1 MATFEQQITVAV
13 VDDHSMVA
21 EGLSLIISAQSDML
35 FVGIASTVAEALVL
49 VEREHPQVV
58 LMDYHLP
65 DGDGVDAVR
74 QILVRWPETNVV
86 MLTGGGPKDLLARS
100 IEVGCVGLLAKN
112 RPGKDIIAAVR
123 SASRGEPVLR
133 TDELASLLGRVRNA
147 PKQPAQWLSTRELEV
162 LQLLAEGSS
171 TEEIARGLFISV
183 HTVRNHVK
191 NILFKLDA
199 HSKLEA
205 VAMAV
210 RDGIVTHGEKI

>member
-1 MATFEQQITVAV
+1 METFEQQITVAV

-21 EGLSLIISAQSDML
+21 EGLSLIISAQSDMSI
-35 FVGIASTVAEALVL
+35 VGIASTVAEALLL
-49 VEREHPQVV
+49 VEKERPQVV

-65 DGDGVDAVR
+65 DGDGVDAVA
-74 QILVRWPETNVV
+74 QILARWPKTNVV
-86 MLTGGGPKDLLARS
+86 MLTGGGTKDLLARS

-123 SASRGEPVLR
+123 SASRGEPVLP
-133 TDELASLLGRVRNA
+133 TDELASLLGRVRNP
-147 PKQPAQWLSTRELEV
+147 PKQPAQWLSARELEV
-162 LQLLAEGSS
+162 LQLLAEGRS
-171 TEEIARGLFISV
+171 TDDIVRDLFISV
-183 HTVRNHVK
+183 HTVRNHVR

-210 RDGIVTHGEKI
+210 RDELVTRGENI

>member
-1 MATFEQQITVAV
+1 MVV

-21 EGLSLIISAQSDML
+21 EGLSLIISAQSDMS
-35 FVGIASTVAEALVL
+35 FVGVASTVAEALLL
-49 VEREHPQVV
+49 VERERPQVV

-65 DGDGVDAVR
+65 DGDGVDAAA
-74 QILVRWPETNVV
+74 QILARWPKTNVV
-86 MLTGGGPKDLLARS
+86 MLTGGSAKDLLARS

-133 TDELASLLGRVRNA
+133 TDELTSLLGRVRNP
-147 PKQPAQWLSTRELEV
+147 PKQPAQWLTTRELEV
-162 LQLLAEGSS
+162 LQLLAEGRS
-171 TEEIARGLFISV
+171 TDDIVRDLFISV
-183 HTVRNHVK
+183 HTVRNHVR
-191 NILFKLDA
+191 NILFKLNA

-210 RDGIVTHGEKI
+210 RDGIVARGENI